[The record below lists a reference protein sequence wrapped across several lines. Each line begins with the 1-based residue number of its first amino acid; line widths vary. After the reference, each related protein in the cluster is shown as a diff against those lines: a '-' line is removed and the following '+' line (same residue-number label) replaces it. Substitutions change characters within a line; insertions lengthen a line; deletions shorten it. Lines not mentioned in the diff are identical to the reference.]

1 MGTIQLGTT
10 MVIYLII
17 ALLAI
22 GLIFSPAVTRYYLGE
37 KEVYLNQSHTMSI
50 GLLARVDAWKTY
62 PNYNIGLAVISVL
75 AFGGAIYAGNC
86 MFKAQDRKNDAL

>member
-1 MGTIQLGTT
+1 MDKI
-10 MVIYLII
+10 MPMIIYLII

-62 PNYNIGLAVISVL
+62 PNYNIGLGIISML
-75 AFGGAIYAGNC
+75 AFGGAIYTGNG
-86 MFKAQDRKNDAL
+86 MFKEKERENDAL